1 MCGIFGYIGR
11 GRAPEIVLEGLKRLE
26 YRGYDSFGIAVPG
39 NPLQVVK
46 KQGRIS
52 DAGDCAASLS
62 GPVAIGH
69 TRWATHGVPSDA
81 NAHPHLDCTGTL
93 AVVHNGIIE
102 NYSILKRELVARGHV
117 FRSETDTEVIAHLLE
132 EVYHGDLK
140 CAVETILPRIKG
152 SYALLVIA
160 RGDTR
165 IIAARQHSPLVLGM
179 GDGASFA
186 ASDMTPIFEH
196 TRRVMILEDGDIAS
210 LTPDTIQISNGGN
223 PVERKEEIIRW
234 SVDAARKGGFPHFMI
249 KEIFEQ
255 PDVFSDT
262 IRTLR
267 SEDPPS
273 LLKEVPQ
280 VTLIACGSSYHAAL
294 VFKYLL
300 EERCRIPARVEYA
313 SEFRY
318 FTPPVEGLV
327 IGITQS
333 GETADTLMALRIAA
347 LHNCSTL
354 AIANVVGSSVSRIA
368 DHTILMR
375 AGPEISVAATKSFI
389 AELAVFLHL
398 IDMIR
403 EGACAARLDYAHR
416 AIDEALLLDL
426 SLAVECCLPAKDI
439 FFVGRGA
446 YYPIALEGALKMK
459 EISYIHAE
467 GYAAGEIKHGPFALL
482 SEHTPVIAICPPGD
496 SYGVMMSNIREMKA
510 RGTPLILLGEK
521 DDRDLEEISDVFI
534 PLPWASSVAGLLS
547 ATVILQLLAYHTANA
562 LKRDIDKPR
571 NLAKSVTVE

>member
-1 MCGIFGYIGR
+1 MCGIFGYTGT

-39 NPLQVVK
+39 TPVQVIK

-52 DAGDCAASLS
+52 DAGQCTYSLH
-62 GPVAIGH
+62 GTVAIGH
-69 TRWATHGVPSDA
+69 TRWATHGVPSDV
-81 NAHPHLDCTGTL
+81 NAHPHQDCTGKI

-102 NYSILKRELVARGHV
+102 NYAVLKRELMGRGHV
-117 FRSETDTEVIAHLLE
+117 FTSETDTEVIAHLLE
-132 EVYHGDLK
+132 ESYNGDLLG
-140 CAVETILPRIKG
+140 AVETILPRLEG

-160 RGDTR
+160 EGDRR
-165 IIAARQHSPLVLGM
+165 IIAARQHSPLVIGI
-179 GDGASFA
+179 GDGAMFA
-186 ASDMTPIFEH
+186 ASDMTPVLEH
-196 TRRVMILEDGDIAS
+196 TRRMIVLEDGDVAS
-210 LTPDTIQISNGGN
+210 LTPDTLEIFNGGN
-223 PVERKEEIIRW
+223 PRKRDEEIVQW
-234 SVDAARKGGFPHFMI
+234 SVEDVRKGGFPHFMI

-255 PDVFSDT
+255 PDVFSAA
-262 IRTLR
+262 IRALR
-267 SEDPPS
+267 SEELPTR
-273 LLKEVPQ
+273 LLNAGQ
-280 VTLIACGSSYHAAL
+280 VVLVACGTSYHAAL

-300 EERCRIPARVEYA
+300 EEQCRIPARVEYA

-318 FTPPVEGLV
+318 FTPPIEGLV

-333 GETADTLMALRIAA
+333 GETADTLMALRMAA

-354 AIANVVGSSVSRIA
+354 AITNVMGSSVSRIA
-368 DHTILMR
+368 DHTILMH

-398 IDMIR
+398 IDAIR
-403 EGACAARLDYAHR
+403 EGGCAARLDHAHR

-426 SLAVECCLPAKDI
+426 SSAVKCCIPAQDI
-439 FFVGRGA
+439 FFVGRGP

-482 SEHTPVIAICPPGD
+482 SEATPVVALCPPGD
-496 SYGVMMSNIREMKA
+496 TYGVMVSNIREMKA
-510 RGTPLILLGEK
+510 RGTPLIILGEGG
-521 DDRDLEEISDVFI
+521 DRDLEEIADVFI
-534 PLPWASSVAGLLS
+534 PLPGADSVAGLLS
-547 ATVILQLLAYHTANA
+547 ATVILQLLAYHTADA
-562 LKRDIDKPR
+562 LGRDIDKPR

>member
-1 MCGIFGYIGR
+1 MCGIFGYTGV
-11 GRAPEIVLEGLKRLE
+11 GRAPEIVLDGLKRLE
-26 YRGYDSFGIAVPG
+26 YRGYDSFGVAVPG
-39 NPLQVVK
+39 NPIQVVK

-52 DAGDCAASLS
+52 DAGDSAASLS
-62 GPVAIGH
+62 GAVAIGH
-69 TRWATHGVPSDA
+69 TRWATHGVPSDV
-81 NAHPHLDCTGTL
+81 NAHPHLDCNGTL

-102 NYSILKRELVARGHV
+102 NYSVLKRELSARGHV

-132 EVYHGDLK
+132 EVYCGDLK
-140 CAVETILPRIKG
+140 RAVEMILPRIEG

-160 RGDTR
+160 WGDPR
-165 IIAARQHSPLVLGM
+165 IIAARQHSPLVIGI
-179 GDGASFA
+179 GDGASYA
-186 ASDMTPIFEH
+186 ASDMTPILEY

-210 LTPDTIQISNGGN
+210 ITPDTIEITNGGN
-223 PVERKEEIIRW
+223 PIKRKEEITRW
-234 SVDAARKGGFPHFMI
+234 SVDAVRKGGFPHFMI

-273 LLKEVPQ
+273 LLKEVRQ

-354 AIANVVGSSVSRIA
+354 AIVNVVGSSVSRIA

-398 IDMIR
+398 IDVIR

-426 SLAVECCLPAKDI
+426 SAAVECCLPAKDI

-496 SYGVMMSNIREMKA
+496 SYGVMTSNIREMKA
-510 RGTPLILLGEK
+510 RGTPLIILGEK
-521 DDRDLEEISDVFI
+521 DDRDLEEISDV
-534 PLPWASSVAGLLS
+534 
-547 ATVILQLLAYHTANA
+547 
-562 LKRDIDKPR
+562 
-571 NLAKSVTVE
+571 